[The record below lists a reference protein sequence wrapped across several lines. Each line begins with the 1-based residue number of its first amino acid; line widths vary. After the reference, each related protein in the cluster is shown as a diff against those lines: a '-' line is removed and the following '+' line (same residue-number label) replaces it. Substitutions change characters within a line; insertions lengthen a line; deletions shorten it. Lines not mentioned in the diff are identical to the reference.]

1 MRTKYRIYSDSPET
15 AFGIGRD
22 RAHGYTTVTQLAR
35 NAEDCADAGLAL
47 RDALVGLRSFGQR
60 VGFNYR
66 FDSSL
71 GYVIEGFVICRHS

>member
-35 NAEDCADAGLAL
+35 NAGSRE
-47 RDALVGLRSFGQR
+47 
-60 VGFNYR
+60 
-66 FDSSL
+66 
-71 GYVIEGFVICRHS
+71 